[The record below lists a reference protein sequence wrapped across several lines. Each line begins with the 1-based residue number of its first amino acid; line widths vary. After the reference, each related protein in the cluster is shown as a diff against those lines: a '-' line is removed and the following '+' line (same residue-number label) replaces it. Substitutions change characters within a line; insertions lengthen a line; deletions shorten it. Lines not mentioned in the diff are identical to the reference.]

1 MPAVGD
7 FNGDGKLDIAVTGG
21 GYGFSIGHVVTILLG
36 NGDGTFRLAQNSTFP
51 TGSNPWAIVAAD
63 FNGDGKLDLA
73 VANQDDG
80 TLTIL
85 LGNGDGTFTPAT
97 GSPVAVGS
105 GPYALAAADLNSDG
119 KLDLV
124 VANQNDTT
132 VTVLLGNGDGT
143 FTPAAGSPIAV
154 GGAPNS
160 VAVGDFNSSGRLGI
174 AVAVGANVVV
184 LVQQP

>member
-7 FNGDGKLDIAVTGG
+7 FNGDGKLDIALTGG
-21 GYGFSIGHVVTILLG
+21 GYGPNTVNAVTILLG
-36 NGDGTFRLAQNSTFP
+36 NGDGTFSLAENSTFA

-73 VANQDDG
+73 VANEDDS

-85 LGNGDGTFTPAT
+85 LGNGDGTFTPAS

-105 GPYALAAADLNSDG
+105 GPYSLTTGDLNSDG
-119 KLDLV
+119 KLDPV
-124 VANQNDTT
+124 VANQNGSTLT
-132 VTVLLGNGDGT
+132 ILLGNGDGT
-143 FTPAAGSPIAV
+143 FTPAAGSPIALDAV
-154 GGAPNS
+154 PNS
-160 VAVGDFNSSGRLGI
+160 VAVGDFNGSGRLGI
-174 AVAVGANVVV
+174 AVATGSNVVV